1 MVSAES
7 SGKRKTQDERDKKTE
22 DDGGFDLSGG
32 TAKNRVRLGV
42 VLEKRESRDGV
53 LLGDT
58 SFETAEDTVTAKEG
72 TVYYRIEACSVILL
86 LHCDLDFILTVCF
99 LE

>member
-7 SGKRKTQDERDKKTE
+7 SGKGETQDERDKKTE
-22 DDGGFDLSGG
+22 DDGGVDLSGG

-53 LLGDT
+53 DW
-58 SFETAEDTVTAKEG
+58 SDN
-72 TVYYRIEACSVILL
+72 S
-86 LHCDLDFILTVCF
+86 
-99 LE
+99 